1 MSIKTQIKKE
11 LKALER
17 YEVQHRS
24 GFERTS
30 TLVLTL
36 ATLFSLT
43 GLGHDDQRAARR
55 AAIVPTVPIL
65 SSTEKNETVR
75 MPIKF
80 DDGLRAIA
88 NTGQ

>member
-17 YEVQHRS
+17 YELKHRTAL
-24 GFERTS
+24 ERLS
-30 TLVLTL
+30 TLALT
-36 ATLFSLT
+36 AVTLFSLC
-43 GLGHDDQRAARR
+43 GLEHESQKVLRQTALTPAA
-55 AAIVPTVPIL
+55 AFNPA
-65 SSTEKNETVR
+65 EKNETVR